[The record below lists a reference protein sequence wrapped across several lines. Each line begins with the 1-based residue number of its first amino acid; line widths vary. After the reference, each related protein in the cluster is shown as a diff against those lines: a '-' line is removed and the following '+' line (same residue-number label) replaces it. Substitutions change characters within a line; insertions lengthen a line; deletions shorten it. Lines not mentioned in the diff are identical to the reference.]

1 MIDRFETQMQAM
13 QMLSRAQEITADNLA
28 NINTPGFK
36 GSTVFYRLMKENVD
50 GVQVERT
57 VPMQQTDFSQGE
69 LEHTGNQ
76 FDLGLNGNGFFMVGE
91 GNDNHL
97 TRDGRFRLDNDGYLV
112 NSGGARVQGSSGDI
126 HIPEYFKTAD
136 LYGND
141 SSLVIA
147 KDGTIRINDQI
158 HDKIR
163 IVNVEDTTQLERR
176 GNAYFSVPEPGVM
189 QENETAE
196 VMQGYYEKGNVVPLH
211 EMVDMMQTMQM
222 FESQQR
228 AISST
233 DETLSAS
240 INSLGKF

>member
-91 GNDNHL
+91 GNENHL

-176 GNAYFSVPEPGVM
+176 GNAYFSVPEPGIM

>member
-1 MIDRFETQMQAM
+1 MIDRFESLMRAM
-13 QMLSRAQEITADNLA
+13 QMLSRAQEVTADNLA

-36 GSTVFYRLMKENVD
+36 GSTLFYRLLSENKD
-50 GVQVERT
+50 GVQSQRT

-76 FDLGLNGNGFFMVGE
+76 FDLGLNGSGFFMVGDDQE
-91 GNDNHL
+91 NFL

-112 NSGGARVQGSSGDI
+112 NSSGDKVQGSSGDI

-141 SSLVIA
+141 SSLIIG
-147 KDGTIRINDQI
+147 KDGTIRINDQV

-163 IVNVEDTTQLERR
+163 IVDVDDTSQLERR
-176 GNAYFSVPEPGVM
+176 GNAYFSATDPGM
-189 QENETAE
+189 LRETESAE

-211 EMVDMMQTMQM
+211 EMVDMMRTMQM
-222 FESQQR
+222 FESRQR
-228 AISST
+228 AISS
-233 DETLSAS
+233 
-240 INSLGKF
+240 